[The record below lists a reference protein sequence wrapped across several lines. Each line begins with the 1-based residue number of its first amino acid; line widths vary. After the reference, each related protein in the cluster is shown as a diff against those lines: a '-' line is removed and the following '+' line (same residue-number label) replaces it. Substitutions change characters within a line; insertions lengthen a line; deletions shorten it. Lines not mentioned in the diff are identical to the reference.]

1 MDYVASTLGLSLPST
16 SARIAVMQETKR
28 SIQDVTSSLAGYSL
42 CCDCKESSR
51 LDDDTASLS
60 SGEDSSS
67 FSNSVSFATPLV
79 TAVFERPKTSQ
90 EEINHLYYTEL
101 EYREFRNDCLRGR
114 EPRERIVKFDPKIV
128 SKVHTYSIAVNKDIL
143 FYSDSDLQ
151 K

>member
-1 MDYVASTLGLSLPST
+1 MDHIASTLGLSLPST
-16 SARIAVMQETKR
+16 SARSAVMQETKISR
-28 SIQDVTSSLAGYSL
+28 KAVSSPLAGDSFL
-42 CCDCKESSR
+42 CFDCKESSL

-60 SGEDSSS
+60 SGESSS

-79 TAVFERPKTSQ
+79 TDVFERPKTTQ
-90 EEINHLYYTEL
+90 EEKHNFYYTEV